1 MQNSKS
7 LAHKCPIFTV
17 ALTKTCKCS
26 ENRPFAE
33 APDSVHLLSTQAR
46 QASSVFQRADGGKN
60 RPRAVARAGVEPS
73 ARTSWERNGARGQEA
88 HAHDVAS
95 PASTSP
101 APLPPTNSVRFR
113 SARQLPLPRGQPQ
126 WVGGWVAGPLR
137 RGSSCSRAPLPTRH
151 CHGVSVPAL
160 TARLSLALAP
170 C

>member
-73 ARTSWERNGARGQEA
+73 ARTGGPRPRRRVSRKYKPRPAPSHQLRPLPLRSPTSVL
-88 HAHDVAS
+88 HIPFPSPVAS
-95 PASTSP
+95 PS
-101 APLPPTNSVRFR
+101 
-113 SARQLPLPRGQPQ
+113 
-126 WVGGWVAGPLR
+126 GWVAGPLR